1 MTACRL
7 LITLMTTAV
16 SLLAADA
23 ARADDNDDLETRIAA
38 LIGSHNFALPISFV
52 PDPVFGIPASA
63 VTFGTNLGLKDTRAI
78 FVTPGD
84 WADWPNSDDGCHY
97 EFDLPQSTAGYN
109 NLLGFIT
116 LEDVPGNWGEL
127 TRDGQVFVAHANT
140 GVNVHAISPYILP
153 DWFESQSIE
162 LPSGY
167 HPIEW
172 RAETQISDAFD
183 IIIPAA
189 LLLYNSIKYGAAV
202 ANQGWSAA
210 RQAASQN
217 AARETIKNIAL
228 NTGLVTAAQLF
239 EGRTSVV
246 HERDQQITI
255 YKQVPPEISTSQP
268 LITLEAT
275 DFGGVLYQRVAS
287 DLRATIDAFD
297 PCGKPF
303 TLGNDAGPLL
313 NIGNNELTW
322 TVRDSGPLPGGGHNS
337 DFVVQQVAI
346 EDTQAPIMVPPP
358 SRVIEVPAADSG
370 LDADEVH
377 LGAARVV
384 DLADPDPA
392 ISNDGPNFYPI
403 DSRSAITWTATD
415 DSGNSSFG
423 DQLITIKAEGTNS
436 APTVNNVAASTL
448 TSEPVDFILTG
459 SDPDFLDGR
468 FDPFITD
475 VVDDHIILVESQLE
489 AHPVFT
495 VALERRDLTRRKRRG
510 IGTGIDSR
518 LKVGADT
525 RQANPFIATDQSF
538 PFQNIVIGLTFFAD
552 NQRFF
557 IARADC
563 LDIITQMA
571 KQATHLAHVGGD
583 RLLLVKLALLQ
594 GGGFT
599 ALLG

>member
-116 LEDVPGNWGEL
+116 LEDVPANWGG
-127 TRDGQVFVAHANT
+127 TDARRSGFFVAHANT

-228 NTGLVTAAQLF
+228 NTGLVNRRPTVRGPDLGCSRARPA
-239 EGRTSVV
+239 GS
-246 HERDQQITI
+246 TI
-255 YKQVPPEISTSQP
+255 YKTST
-268 LITLEAT
+268 T
-275 DFGGVLYQRVAS
+275 GN
-287 DLRATIDAFD
+287 FD
-297 PCGKPF
+297 
-303 TLGNDAGPLL
+303 
-313 NIGNNELTW
+313 
-322 TVRDSGPLPGGGHNS
+322 
-337 DFVVQQVAI
+337 Q
-346 EDTQAPIMVPPP
+346 
-358 SRVIEVPAADSG
+358 PAAD
-370 LDADEVH
+370 
-377 LGAARVV
+377 
-384 DLADPDPA
+384 
-392 ISNDGPNFYPI
+392 
-403 DSRSAITWTATD
+403 
-415 DSGNSSFG
+415 
-423 DQLITIKAEGTNS
+423 
-436 APTVNNVAASTL
+436 
-448 TSEPVDFILTG
+448 
-459 SDPDFLDGR
+459 
-468 FDPFITD
+468 
-475 VVDDHIILVESQLE
+475 
-489 AHPVFT
+489 HP
-495 VALERRDLTRRKRRG
+495 
-510 IGTGIDSR
+510 
-518 LKVGADT
+518 
-525 RQANPFIATDQSF
+525 
-538 PFQNIVIGLTFFAD
+538 
-552 NQRFF
+552 
-557 IARADC
+557 
-563 LDIITQMA
+563 
-571 KQATHLAHVGGD
+571 GGD
-583 RLLLVKLALLQ
+583 
-594 GGGFT
+594 
-599 ALLG
+599 